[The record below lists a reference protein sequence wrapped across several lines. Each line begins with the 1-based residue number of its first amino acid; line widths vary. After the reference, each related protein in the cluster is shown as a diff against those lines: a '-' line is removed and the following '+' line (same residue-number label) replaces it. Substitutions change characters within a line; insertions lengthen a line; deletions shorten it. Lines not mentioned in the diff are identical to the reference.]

1 MSWKEEGKKSSVD
14 SRDVTANVG
23 ADLETARAPAGVTPQ
38 WRLDV
43 HHFFSERV
51 DDLDVERPVLAA
63 TVSSAAVGVWKQV
76 LHERRQHKSG
86 EHNL

>member
-1 MSWKEEGKKSSVD
+1 MTSQQTW
-14 SRDVTANVG
+14 G

-63 TVSSAAVGVWKQV
+63 TVSSAAVGICK
-76 LHERRQHKSG
+76 
-86 EHNL
+86 